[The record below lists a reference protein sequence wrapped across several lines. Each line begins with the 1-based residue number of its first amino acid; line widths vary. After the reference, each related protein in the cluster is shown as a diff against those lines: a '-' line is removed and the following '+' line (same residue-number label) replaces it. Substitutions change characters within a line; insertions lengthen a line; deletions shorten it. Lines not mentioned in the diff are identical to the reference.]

1 MAVNLNM
8 KILIVD
14 DYHSM
19 RHIIRNLLVQLRFH
33 NIDEASN
40 GKIALQTLRREK
52 FDLVIADWNMEPTNG
67 LELLEA
73 IRSDENLKDIPFVMV
88 TAERNTEK
96 VIAAKEA
103 GVSNYIVK
111 PFNLPTLRAK
121 LSSVLG
127 KF

>member
-1 MAVNLNM
+1 MAVNFDM
-8 KILIVD
+8 RILMVD
-14 DYHSM
+14 DYLSM
-19 RHIIRNLLVQLRFH
+19 RHIVRNLLVQLRFH
-33 NIDEASN
+33 NIEEAPN
-40 GKIALQTLRREK
+40 GMIALQMLSGDK

-67 LELLEA
+67 LELLKA
-73 IRSDENLKDIPFVMV
+73 VRTDTNLKNIPFVMV
-88 TAERNTEK
+88 TAETKREK

-127 KF
+127 EF